1 MPSDAHN
8 VSYLP
13 SAHIADRMG
22 LHYLHIALG
31 GTVTACPNPR
41 ALFEH
46 VAEVHPTEFTGMP
59 RVWEKLK
66 AGLEAK
72 FAAESPEKRAAIQ
85 GALQA
90 GLQRVRLEQA
100 KQPVPEALA
109 AGCARA
115 DQLVWAPVRAAIG
128 FDRTRTYF
136 TGAAPTPRDV
146 LEFFHA
152 INIPIAEVWGMSE
165 LSCVATANPLGLAK
179 IGTVGTAMPGVE
191 LRLASDG
198 EVLVKS
204 PLVMRGYRN
213 LPEQTRETIDPDG
226 WLHTGDIG
234 ELDDEGYLRIVDRK
248 KEIIINANG
257 KNMSP
262 ANIEATLKG
271 ASPLI
276 GQACVIGD
284 ARPFNTALLVLD
296 PDGALAFCRAHQLD
310 LPLAKLVEHEGLRA
324 AIDAAVAKANSQLST
339 VEQIKRFALLAD
351 EWQPAGD
358 ELTPTMKLRR
368 KAIAAKYAA
377 QIAALYGE

>member
-1 MPSDAHN
+1 
-8 VSYLP
+8 
-13 SAHIADRMG
+13 
-22 LHYLHIALG
+22 
-31 GTVTACPNPR
+31 
-41 ALFEH
+41 
-46 VAEVHPTEFTGMP
+46 MP

-100 KQPVPEALA
+100 KQPIPEALA

-339 VEQIKRFALLAD
+339 VEQIKRYALLAD

-377 QIAALYGE
+377 RIAALYGE

>member
-1 MPSDAHN
+1 
-8 VSYLP
+8 
-13 SAHIADRMG
+13 
-22 LHYLHIALG
+22 
-31 GTVTACPNPR
+31 
-41 ALFEH
+41 
-46 VAEVHPTEFTGMP
+46 
-59 RVWEKLK
+59 
-66 AGLEAK
+66 
-72 FAAESPEKRAAIQ
+72 
-85 GALQA
+85 
-90 GLQRVRLEQA
+90 
-100 KQPVPEALA
+100 
-109 AGCARA
+109 
-115 DQLVWAPVRAAIG
+115 G

-213 LPEQTRETIDPDG
+213 LPDQTRETIDPDG

-234 ELDDEGYLRIVDRK
+234 ELDAEGYLRIVDRK

-296 PDGALAFCRAHQLD
+296 PDGALAFSRAHQLD
-310 LPLAKLVEHEGLRA
+310 LPLAKLVEHEALRT

-339 VEQIKRFALLAD
+339 VEQIKRYALLSD

-368 KAIAAKYAA
+368 KAIAAKYADR
-377 QIAALYGE
+377 IAALYAD

>member
-1 MPSDAHN
+1 
-8 VSYLP
+8 
-13 SAHIADRMG
+13 
-22 LHYLHIALG
+22 
-31 GTVTACPNPR
+31 
-41 ALFEH
+41 
-46 VAEVHPTEFTGMP
+46 EFTGMP

-100 KQPVPEALA
+100 RQPIPEALA
-109 AGCARA
+109 LGCERA

-165 LSCVATANPLGLAK
+165 LSCVATANPIGIAK
-179 IGTVGTAMPGVE
+179 LGTVGTAMPGVE
-191 LRLASDG
+191 LRIASDG
-198 EVLVKS
+198 EVLVRS

-213 LPEQTRETIDPDG
+213 LPDQTRETIDPDG

-234 ELDDEGYLRIVDRK
+234 ELDAEGFLKIVDRK

-276 GQACVIGD
+276 GQVCVVGD
-284 ARPFNTALLVLD
+284 GRPYNTALIVLD
-296 PDGALAFCRAHQLD
+296 SDFG
-310 LPLAKLVEHEGLRA
+310 
-324 AIDAAVAKANSQLST
+324 
-339 VEQIKRFALLAD
+339 
-351 EWQPAGD
+351 PAW
-358 ELTPTMKLRR
+358 
-368 KAIAAKYAA
+368 AA
-377 QIAALYGE
+377 QNGITETD